1 MQKKTANLHFL
12 PAHYFQGK
20 LMKMIDFC
28 TVLFLQKSIVMP
40 ILSLITFTQ
49 IQVTQ
54 AVALPY
60 THGNLR
66 TSYLPLIKSALCNV
80 LKCNFKAEGMG
91 WISKDWMVFNQKE
104 SKKH

>member
-1 MQKKTANLHFL
+1 
-12 PAHYFQGK
+12 
-20 LMKMIDFC
+20 MKMIDFC
-28 TVLFLQKSIVMP
+28 IVLFLQKSFVMP
-40 ILSLITFTQ
+40 ILSSITFTQ

-54 AVALPY
+54 GVALPY

-66 TSYLPLIKSALCNV
+66 TISSPLIQSALCNV

-91 WISKDWMVFNQKE
+91 GISKDWMVFNQKE